1 MWASHFSKQ
10 SSLILT
16 CAGALQHVEILNLVL
31 SCVSTDELIML
42 CDLTQLCCL
51 GGLHLLCE

>member
-16 CAGALQHVEILNLVL
+16 CAGALQHVKILNLVL
-31 SCVSTDELIML
+31 SCVSRDELIML
-42 CDLTQLCCL
+42 CDLPHLYCL
-51 GGLHLLCE
+51 GDFH

>member
-16 CAGALQHVEILNLVL
+16 CAGALQHVKILNLVL
-31 SCVSTDELIML
+31 SCVSRDELIML
-42 CDLTQLCCL
+42 CDLPQLCCL
-51 GGLHLLCE
+51 GGLH